1 MSKSKQFVDV
11 PMAEVDVDMPDLIDL
26 EDEDLVAEMP
36 ELVGKK
42 GPEVDADGMVIVK
55 SKRKEKKRVEFD
67 LSEPADIQMVEQ
79 PEVEQVLKPKRLEFK
94 GEARS
99 IAIPPNRRLAF
110 KRNWVKIITPIVKN
124 LKLQIRY
131 NTHKNHVEIRA
142 PKEEDS
148 RAKLQKASD
157 FIQAF
162 AQGFELDDA
171 LALIRLDH
179 LFLETFE
186 INDVK
191 PLMGDH
197 LSRAIGRIAGK
208 DGRTKFTI
216 ENVTKTRIVLADSKI
231 HILGSFQ
238 NIRVARHSI
247 CSLILGT
254 PPNKIYGNLRNLSS
268 RIAERL

>member
-1 MSKSKQFVDV
+1 MSKQSIDV
-11 PMAEVDVDMPDLIDL
+11 PMAEDDIDMPDLIDL
-26 EDEDLVAEMP
+26 EDEELVAEMP
-36 ELVGKK
+36 ELIGKK
-42 GPEVDADGMVIVK
+42 GPEVDKDGMVIVK
-55 SKRKEKKRVEFD
+55 SKKKDKKRVEFD
-67 LSEPADIQMVEQ
+67 LTEEADIQMVEQ
-79 PEVEQVLKPKRLEFK
+79 PEVDRVLKPKRLEFK

-99 IAIPPNRRLAF
+99 VPIPPNRRMAF

-157 FIQAF
+157 FVQAY
-162 AQGFELDDA
+162 ALGFELDDA

-191 PLMGDH
+191 PLTGDH